1 MAAVETSKWNTIH
14 FSTNKYLLSPII
26 SWQSLGR
33 ALGLEKYVFQYPL
46 YWNFSVD
53 LHVPI

>member
-46 YWNFSVD
+46 Y
-53 LHVPI
+53 